1 MEVGAMTRAEK
12 MKLLLNFTEYKGT
25 ALDALEKLA
34 KSSSSVSFAL
44 HVCKTCAD
52 NPKAQE
58 KVADSYIRCY
68 AAGFIACLDSE
79 PKP

>member
-1 MEVGAMTRAEK
+1 MTRAEK

-58 KVADSYIRCY
+58 
-68 AAGFIACLDSE
+68 
-79 PKP
+79 